1 MGEAAVNVAKACNYS
16 GAGTVEFL
24 LGDNR
29 EFYFLEMNT
38 RLQVEHPVT
47 EMITGLDLVKCQIE
61 AAANM
66 PLSFTQ
72 EELKMNG
79 HSLELRVCAEDPYQQ
94 FLPNIGKVKTYQI
107 PTGPGIRI
115 DDCMESNMEIPIYYD
130 NMLAKLIVWGSNRQ
144 EAISRMKRAIS
155 EYVVTGIQTTL
166 PFGEF
171 VMNHKAFIDGDFNT
185 HFIQDHFDAERDL
198 TGPDEISDELA
209 VAAATFF
216 EGSEKV
222 SQAKS
227 SKDESNNEWYANRSS
242 LR

>member
-1 MGEAAVNVAKACNYS
+1 
-16 GAGTVEFL
+16 
-24 LGDNR
+24 
-29 EFYFLEMNT
+29 
-38 RLQVEHPVT
+38 
-47 EMITGLDLVKCQIE
+47 
-61 AAANM
+61 
-66 PLSFTQ
+66 
-72 EELKMNG
+72 
-79 HSLELRVCAEDPYQQ
+79 
-94 FLPNIGKVKTYQI
+94 
-107 PTGPGIRI
+107 
-115 DDCMESNMEIPIYYD
+115 
-130 NMLAKLIVWGSNRQ
+130 
-144 EAISRMKRAIS
+144 MKRAIS

-216 EGSEKV
+216 EGSKKV